1 MLWMQQFMC
10 SGTVKFTIQ
19 YEFQSGLKTLY
30 DRFTTA
36 RTSGESTAFTVQT
49 AAGATYS
56 YTGTWRYTDTSL
68 RWTGS
73 NSGTGF
79 STDDGLW
86 MAGTGE
92 VNGDSSALPGS
103 AWGHGNLNSG
113 DSTCGTLYENGAG
126 VSCSGLKSLLYCST
140 EGASPPPPVPPPRP
154 PPPPSPPTS
163 PPPPPGFY
171 VRIFENTAYVDTSG
185 ESANMK
191 SALSAAS
198 DVIVSSFT
206 SMTDSS
212 QWSSSTVVL
221 PEFERGVPSLDMTVA
236 TAARNFVSSG
246 GVYIIACTPLHI
258 SRVDHVVR
266 PALPFGPCS
275 SSATLIDR
283 HSCALCPLSP
293 PEQMHLGRR
302 VLSTPS
308 FRSPCPRAATALQQR
323 RQAAGRA

>member
-1 MLWMQQFMC
+1 MDRIEQRYGFLNRRRTVDGWYRRGEWRQLRTPWLGVGPWQPQQWR
-10 SGTVKFTIQ
+10 
-19 YEFQSGLKTLY
+19 LY
-30 DRFTTA
+30 MRHPV
-36 RTSGESTAFTVQT
+36 RERRRGEL
-49 AAGATYS
+49 
-56 YTGTWRYTDTSL
+56 L
-68 RWTGS
+68 RS
-73 NSGTGF
+73 
-79 STDDGLW
+79 
-86 MAGTGE
+86 E
-92 VNGDSSALPGS
+92 V
-103 AWGHGNLNSG
+103 
-113 DSTCGTLYENGAG
+113 
-126 VSCSGLKSLLYCST
+126 VLYCST

-154 PPPPSPPTS
+154 PSPPSPPTS